1 MVRSVEDASILMGV
15 ISDVNLEGCDLN
27 LATCLG
33 NQVENFLQQKKSFCI
48 LCHATPFRV
57 LKLVLSET
65 LSGIL

>member
-15 ISDVNLEGCDLN
+15 ISDINLQGCDLN
-27 LATCLG
+27 IATCLE
-33 NQVENFLQQKKSFCI
+33 NQVENFLQQKKSVRI

-57 LKLVLSET
+57 LELVLLET